1 MTDTG
6 TPGASSSF
14 TAQIRVRQPSEL
26 TYLSSNSVTVAVE
39 IGPVIR
45 GKTFENVKV
54 SVKGLDSSYD
64 ATMVQNRVGVTISGP
79 QLWVEKLRSA
89 NLTLTCD
96 ASGLTEGAYDLPIIC
111 KVEDSDDISY
121 DVEVLPGSIQVE
133 IRKK

>member
-1 MTDTG
+1 MG
-6 TPGASSSF
+6 
-14 TAQIRVRQPSEL
+14 
-26 TYLSSNSVTVAVE
+26 
-39 IGPVIR
+39 
-45 GKTFENVKV
+45 
-54 SVKGLDSSYD
+54 
-64 ATMVQNRVGVTISGP
+64 
-79 QLWVEKLRSA
+79 EKLGSA